1 MARWHYINNDQ
12 ENGHRIQNSWQI
24 ESTNNTERQKTSI
37 PPPTPKKKK
46 DRKRDSEKICVEKIM
61 TKNE

>member
-46 DRKRDSEKICVEKIM
+46 IENATQKKSVLKK
-61 TKNE
+61 